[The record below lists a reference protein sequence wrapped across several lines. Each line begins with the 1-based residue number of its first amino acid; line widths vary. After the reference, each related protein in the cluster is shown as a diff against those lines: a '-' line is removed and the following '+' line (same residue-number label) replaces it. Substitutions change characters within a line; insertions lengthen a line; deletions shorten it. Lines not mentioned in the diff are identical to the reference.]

1 MPSSDFSN
9 YLAGYGQVF
18 TPVDPPPGAADWH
31 AAVRGQPFPGGTV
44 EKAMY
49 GTVSCVDPSKNCATR
64 GLARPGQPIAI
75 WYIGFADSPA
85 APGCDLWATVDA
97 HSGDFINGNGPP
109 C

>member
-1 MPSSDFSN
+1 MPSSAFRN

-18 TPVDPPPGAADWH
+18 TPVAPPPGAADWH
-31 AAVRGQPFPGGTV
+31 AAVLGRHSGTPA
-44 EKAMY
+44 KAIY
-49 GTVSCVDPSKNCATR
+49 GTVSCVDPSNCATDR

-85 APGCDLWATVDA
+85 AQGCVLSWATVDA
-97 HSGDFINGNGPP
+97 HSGAFINGDGPP